1 MARKFLL
8 VPEVNYLNLLKKDE
22 KAPEPMLRTSIGD
35 DLDER
40 GNFNF
45 VKRKLRNVSARKTKN
60 LSAKN
65 VLYNQ
70 WLRSYLRLR
79 KQLQDKPVKVEVS
92 QLGPKLL
99 INSGR
104 AESTNAV
111 KKALINEDGELD
123 PLLSPPNRQPVKS
136 EHDPESLVFRRA
148 LDFTTPSGRPKTQ
161 SSFKSKSSNTRENL
175 EDVINPVNDVEE
187 EEAPAPEDEVH
198 LSRRQQQLAFKLD
211 RKKAD
216 QAARAQK
223 LYQLIMAQPHAF
235 GVTQDKQIVNPKTN
249 RVMAESDLMLS
260 IRRLV
265 DPSPKNPSPPGMR
278 TLRAALM
285 RVPET
290 KALVEQIQSGRGRGN
305 IILTKNLFKPSKWS
319 KILRK

>member
-1 MARKFLL
+1 
-8 VPEVNYLNLLKKDE
+8 
-22 KAPEPMLRTSIGD
+22 
-35 DLDER
+35 
-40 GNFNF
+40 
-45 VKRKLRNVSARKTKN
+45 
-60 LSAKN
+60 
-65 VLYNQ
+65 
-70 WLRSYLRLR
+70 
-79 KQLQDKPVKVEVS
+79 
-92 QLGPKLL
+92 
-99 INSGR
+99 
-104 AESTNAV
+104 
-111 KKALINEDGELD
+111 
-123 PLLSPPNRQPVKS
+123 
-136 EHDPESLVFRRA
+136 
-148 LDFTTPSGRPKTQ
+148 
-161 SSFKSKSSNTRENL
+161 L
-175 EDVINPVNDVEE
+175 EDVINPANGVEE

-319 KILRK
+319 KIIRK